1 MYCAGCFLI
10 PGLLDSTQQSHL
22 FQQALQQYPEPPNTS
37 NLTAHHGHLPSLWDA
52 AQQGLH
58 LKQDHC
64 QPSGKIQ
71 ADTSHTARSADTPQA
86 VMQNGTPIP
95 FADKAKSADAAH
107 SSQSGGYCIIEGD
120 KTPQA
125 AAQATSEPLNLAPR
139 QPQTPSDAQAQ
150 VFSQDTWT
158 SSSSGPTAK
167 SLLQKL
173 RWVALG
179 PQFNWTTREYENHP
193 GVKPLPKSLIA
204 LAKAAVTACAEV
216 QDVQDNMQTTADHDR
231 VRNALQLK
239 PSTTATHSSHM
250 VGINACLADMP
261 ASRSYDKAH
270 EAKYATHSEYHPD
283 TALVNYYREGDTLG
297 GHKDD
302 AEEHDTMPIVSLSL
316 GCDGVFLIGGKSKD
330 QMPTAMMLHSGDVL
344 VLSGE
349 ARQCYHGVP
358 RILPG
363 QCSFD
368 NASHQDDELAACMHN
383 MRINIS
389 IRQT

>member
-1 MYCAGCFLI
+1 MHSAGCFLV
-10 PGLLDSTQQSHL
+10 PGLLDSTQQLHL
-22 FQQALQQYPEPPNTS
+22 FKQALQQYPEPPNTS
-37 NLTAHHGHLPSLWDA
+37 NLTAHHGRLPNLWDA

-58 LKQDHC
+58 LNQGAS
-64 QPSGKIQ
+64 QQSGRTH
-71 ADTSHTARSADTPQA
+71 AETTHTAQSEHPSQA
-86 VMQNGTPIP
+86 SMQNIPTPDENKAQP
-95 FADKAKSADAAH
+95 ADVPL
-107 SSQSGGYCIIEGD
+107 SSQSGDCCSITGAS
-120 KTPQA
+120 T
-125 AAQATSEPLNLAPR
+125 AQASAQETLAPLSLAPD
-139 QPQTPSDAQAQ
+139 QSQIPPGTAQAQ
-150 VFSQDTWT
+150 VFSRDTWT
-158 SSSSGPTAK
+158 NSPSGPTAQ

-179 PQFNWTTREYENHP
+179 PQFNWTTRQYENHP
-193 GVKPLPKSLIA
+193 GVKPLPENLIA
-204 LAKAAVTACAEV
+204 LAQAAVTACAEV
-216 QDVQDNMQTTADHDR
+216 QDVQHKTHTNTDHAGTNDKS
-231 VRNALQLK
+231 LLK
-239 PSTTATHSSHM
+239 SSTSATHSNHM
-250 VGINACLADMP
+250 VDSNACPAHMP
-261 ASRSYDKAH
+261 SSRSYDEAQ
-270 EAKYATHSEYHPD
+270 EAKCATHFKYHPD

-330 QMPTAMMLHSGDVL
+330 QTPTALMLHSGDVL
-344 VLSGE
+344 ALSGE

-368 NASHQDDELAACMHN
+368 NASGQDHEVAACMQD